1 MDVKI
6 IACQM
11 TLDLFELDKKDMID
25 GIEIGGAATWMEEA
39 AKSDINLYI

>member
-11 TLDLFELDKKDMID
+11 TLDLFEPRQEGHDRRT
-25 GIEIGGAATWMEEA
+25 EIGGAAHLMEEA